1 MEINGGK
8 EKYGRGKDDDAV
20 VWRMW
25 ERLAPPPLLLLLLR
39 LPLLPLALALVVAL
53 IPSISKSIVL

>member
-1 MEINGGK
+1 LEINGGK
-8 EKYGRGKDDDAV
+8 ERYVRGKDDAVV

-25 ERLAPPPLLLLLLR
+25 ERLAPPPLLLLL
-39 LPLLPLALALVVAL
+39 PLLPLALALALAL

>member
-8 EKYGRGKDDDAV
+8 ERYVRGKEDDVV

-25 ERLAPPPLLLLLLR
+25 ERLAPPPLLLLLL
-39 LPLLPLALALVVAL
+39 PLLPLALALALAL

>member
-8 EKYGRGKDDDAV
+8 ERYVRGKDDDVV

-25 ERLAPPPLLLLLLR
+25 ERLAPPPLLLLL
-39 LPLLPLALALVVAL
+39 PLLPLAL